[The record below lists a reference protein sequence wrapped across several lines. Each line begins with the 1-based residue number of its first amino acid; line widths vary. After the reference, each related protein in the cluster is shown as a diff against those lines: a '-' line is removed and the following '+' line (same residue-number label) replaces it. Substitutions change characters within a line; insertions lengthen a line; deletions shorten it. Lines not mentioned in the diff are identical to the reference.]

1 MSADCRDAATERIT
15 LSPQN
20 EFETAIFGM
29 QLPFYIKE
37 TALAKH
43 LNMSHVDIEAARAR
57 IRRTRKNG
65 QEREL
70 NAWADNSGRKD
81 GGQWLWQLNGP
92 HEVYRPGLLQHSHP
106 RPLPFTPND
115 QFELTEYLTVEEVQP
130 VWQRALAAPVH
141 ASYSPEFTELME
153 RVEARFPEFFGLDGL
168 DRRRQRLVLMVDR
181 LRELILWD
189 LLPKPRPTLPLR
201 DIGSGMTDTDS
212 DNDDDSDDDDDMM
225 GGRTKSA
232 GGGGAE
238 LSYGLQRTELSTF
251 SHAATLSRACPTC
264 LSTDAVP
271 AIVHCKAAMDGR
283 SVVTDEIRAASILM
297 HENIIAE
304 TRQMPVLSGIAT
316 LLGHELADLPSRS

>member
-1 MSADCRDAATERIT
+1 
-15 LSPQN
+15 
-20 EFETAIFGM
+20 
-29 QLPFYIKE
+29 
-37 TALAKH
+37 
-43 LNMSHVDIEAARAR
+43 
-57 IRRTRKNG
+57 
-65 QEREL
+65 
-70 NAWADNSGRKD
+70 
-81 GGQWLWQLNGP
+81 
-92 HEVYRPGLLQHSHP
+92 VYWSGLLQHSHP

-115 QFELTEYLTVEEVQP
+115 QFELTDYLTVEEVQP

-141 ASYSPEFTELME
+141 ASYSPELME

-168 DRRRQRLVLMVDR
+168 DRRRQRLVLMVDQ
-181 LRELILWD
+181 LREMILWD

-212 DNDDDSDDDDDMM
+212 DNDDESDDGDDMM
-225 GGRTKSA
+225 GGGAKSA
-232 GGGGAE
+232 GGGGAKSAAAE
-238 LSYGLQRTELSTF
+238 ATDQRTELSSF

-297 HENIIAE
+297 HENIIAK